1 VLIIRKFKPDDMFS
15 VVKLA
20 SETLPENYNPSIF
33 NYFYETFPDGLWVAE
48 NTSKIIGF
56 IIGVKISEEKGRILM
71 LSVAKKNRRQN
82 IGTALLKNLLDELIK
97 HNVRY
102 IELEV
107 RIDNKKAIQF
117 YQKQGFKIADTIKNF
132 YQNGENAYLMTT
144 II

>member
-1 VLIIRKFKPDDMFS
+1 MLIIRKFKPDDMFS

>member
-48 NTSKIIGF
+48 NLNKITGF
-56 IIGVKISEEKGRILM
+56 IIGAKISEEKGRILM
-71 LSVAKKNRRQN
+71 LSITEKNRRKN
-82 IGTALLKNLLDELIK
+82 IGTALLKNLLEELVK
-97 HNVRY
+97 HKVRHV
-102 IELEV
+102 ELEV
-107 RIDNKKAIQF
+107 RTDNKKAIKF
-117 YQKQGFKIADTIKNF
+117 YEKHGFKIVDTIKNF
-132 YQNGENAYLMTT
+132 YQNGESAYLMTK

>member
-1 VLIIRKFKPDDMFS
+1 MLIIRKFRPDDMIP

-20 SETLPENYNPSIF
+20 SETLPENYNPSLF

-48 NTSKIIGF
+48 NLNKIIGF

-71 LSVAKKNRRQN
+71 LSIAEKNRREN
-82 IGTALLKNLLDELIK
+82 IGTALLKSLLKELVQ
-97 HNVRY
+97 HNVRH

-107 RIDNKKAIQF
+107 RTDNKKAIQF
-117 YQKQGFKIADTIKNF
+117 YQKQGFKIVETIKNF
-132 YQNGENAYLMTT
+132 YQNGEPAYLMTT

>member
-1 VLIIRKFKPDDMFS
+1 MFS

-20 SETLPENYNPSIF
+20 YETLPENYNPSIF

-48 NTSKIIGF
+48 KLNKIIGF
-56 IIGVKISEEKGRILM
+56 IIGVKTSEKKGRVLM
-71 LSVAKKNRRQN
+71 LSITEKNRRQN
-82 IGTALLKNLLDELIK
+82 IGTALLKNLLKELAK

-107 RIDNKKAIQF
+107 RTDNKKAIRF
-117 YQKQGFKIADTIKNF
+117 YQKQGFKIVDTIKNF
-132 YQNGENAYLMTT
+132 YQNGRPAYLMTM